1 MADEVINIKRG
12 LDIKMSGRAE
22 KIFVQATRAKT
33 CAIKPPD
40 WHGLTPKIIP
50 KLCDPVRVGTPI
62 FYDKYHPEIKFTSP
76 VSGILS
82 EIRRGAR
89 RRIIEV
95 VLEDD
100 GKVSAEKFTQADP
113 SDLSREEVIKNLL
126 DSGLWPAIRRRPYSV
141 IAQPD
146 KPPKSIFISGFDT
159 APLAPDYDFILKDA
173 EDEFQWG
180 VNALR
185 RLTDG
190 KVHLSLDGRYP
201 SVKTLTNLTGVEIH
215 RFKGPHPAGNVGV
228 QINKLDPINK
238 GEVVWVVKP
247 QDVVAIGRLFNTGKY
262 DPSVIIALT
271 GSRVKKPQYYKTI
284 RGTHMGSILEDQL
297 MEGENR
303 VISGNVLNGQ
313 QISGTEG
320 FLGFFDSQVTVIP
333 EGNYY
338 ELFGWIKPG
347 FRKFSMS
354 SSFASSWLAP
364 NRSHELDTNYHGGER
379 AFVMTGQYE
388 KVVPMD
394 IYPQQLLKSILVNDI
409 DKMEQLGIYEVD
421 EEDLALCEFVCTSKT
436 PVTRILRE
444 GLRSIRKEME
454 D

>member
-1 MADEVINIKRG
+1 MAEEIIKIKRG
-12 LDIKMSGRAE
+12 LDIKMKGRAE
-22 KIFVQATRAKT
+22 KIYVQAPRAKT
-33 CAIKPPD
+33 FAIKPPD

-50 KLCDPVRVGTPI
+50 KLCDPVKVGTPI
-62 FYDKYHPEIKFTSP
+62 FFDKYNPDIKFTSP

-89 RRIIEV
+89 RRLTEV

-100 GKVSAEKFTQADP
+100 GKDTAEEFLKADP
-113 SDLSREEVIKNLL
+113 SDLSRDEVVKNLL

-141 IAQPD
+141 IAQPG

-159 APLAPDYDFILKDA
+159 APLAPDYDFMLKDSE
-173 EDEFQWG
+173 EDFQWG

-185 RLTDG
+185 KLTDG
-190 KVHLSLDGRYP
+190 KIFLNLDGRFP
-201 SVKTLTNLTGVEIH
+201 SVKTLTGIKGAEIR
-215 RFKGPHPAGNVGV
+215 RFRGPHPAGNVGV
-228 QINKLDPINK
+228 HINKLDPINK
-238 GEVVWVVKP
+238 GDVVWVVRP
-247 QDVVAIGRLFNTGKY
+247 FDVVTIGRLFKTGKY
-262 DPSVIIALT
+262 DPSVIFALT

-284 RGTHMGSILEDQL
+284 RGTNLGPVLEDQL

-303 VISGNVLNGQ
+303 VISGNVLNGRQ
-313 QISGTEG
+313 VDAKEG
-320 FLGFFDSQVTVIP
+320 FLGFFDTQVTVIP

-338 ELFGWIKPG
+338 EMFGWIKPG
-347 FRKFSMS
+347 LNKFSMS
-354 SSFASSWLAP
+354 SSFVSTWLAP
-364 NRSHELDTNYHGGER
+364 NKRFELDTNYHGGER

-394 IYPQQLLKSILVNDI
+394 IFPQQLLKSIMVNDI

-436 PVTRILRE
+436 PVTSILRE
-444 GLRSIRKEME
+444 GLRSLRKEME